1 MGIDENPTSEKQ
13 LKALELGISSKAR
26 T

>member
-1 MGIDENPTSEKQ
+1 MKIQRVISEKQ
-13 LKALELGISSKAR
+13 LKALELGILSKAR